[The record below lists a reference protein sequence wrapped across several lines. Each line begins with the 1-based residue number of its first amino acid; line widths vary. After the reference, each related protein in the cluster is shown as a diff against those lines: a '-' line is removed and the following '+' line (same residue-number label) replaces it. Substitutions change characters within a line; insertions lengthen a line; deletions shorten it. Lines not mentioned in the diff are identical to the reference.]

1 MKLYPSGFLYF
12 IQEKNAETGRTHSQE
27 MGNTSASSSTSSSFR
42 PSIHENLNASLSP
55 IIRSHLKRFP
65 STEGHPNAL
74 KNINPD
80 VLKNLS
86 NFALLQASIKFNPK
100 DIVHHT
106 EGGTYRRS
114 HSTLDLRNFDQ
125 EKMFGFDKI

>member
-12 IQEKNAETGRTHSQE
+12 IQEKNAETGHTHSQE

-55 IIRSHLKRFP
+55 IFRSHQKRFP

-74 KNINPD
+74 KNFNPD

-86 NFALLQASIKFNPK
+86 DLTLLRASIK

-114 HSTLDLRNFDQ
+114 HSTLDLRHFDP